1 MLTNSFCWYFLSI
14 CLSCPPNPPQVC
26 WYKSVVEAADLLSS
40 LPQAPVS
47 TDGYL
52 LRSFSGVTLSNS
64 LWNGQRNFFQLF
76 PSLKKK
82 SPRTSHLKVLSSHL
96 YPHAESAHTWPI
108 YSNLGLTTI
117 IYTYSTDYSG
127 KSLCLTAHHFFT
139 SPTTPASAL
148 CLCCPFHLP
157 VALQPLPLSHYTRFS
172 SLKHLQFLAMN
183 RCLWSTLSS
192 KQINTLQ
199 SISHLFW
206 SSLNS

>member
-82 SPRTSHLKVLSSHL
+82 ITQNIPPTSKFYLLISTPML
-96 YPHAESAHTWPI
+96 NLHTLDPFTPI
-108 YSNLGLTTI
+108 WVSQPSFTLTALTTLGRVCAWLPI
-117 IYTYSTDYSG
+117 T
-127 KSLCLTAHHFFT
+127 SLH
-139 SPTTPASAL
+139 
-148 CLCCPFHLP
+148 
-157 VALQPLPLSHYTRFS
+157 LQPLPRLPSVFAALST
-172 SLKHLQFLAMN
+172 
-183 RCLWSTLSS
+183 CLWHFSLYHSATTLDSAVL
-192 KQINTLQ
+192 N
-199 SISHLFW
+199 IS
-206 SSLNS
+206 NS